1 MKGKHLTRRS
11 WPDLKDVPNYGIAE
25 SAAYLRLS
33 PSTLRAWLLG
43 QAGFQSVIRIADTH
57 TKALSFVNLVE
68 AHVLAGMRRHHGV
81 PLKNVRT
88 AIQYVSQELKID
100 RPLAN
105 QQFETNGL
113 DLFFDHLGQTVN
125 ASKGGQQAMAALLK
139 GYLRRIDRDPSGVP
153 IKLYPMTRGNEPD
166 KQPKSVVIDPRVS
179 FGRPV
184 LVGTGIPTAVLAARF
199 KAGESMDDLAEDYG
213 AEKAALEEAIRI
225 EFDLRDAA

>member
-1 MKGKHLTRRS
+1 
-11 WPDLKDVPNYGIAE
+11 
-25 SAAYLRLS
+25 
-33 PSTLRAWLLG
+33 
-43 QAGFQSVIRIADTH
+43 
-57 TKALSFVNLVE
+57 
-68 AHVLAGMRRHHGV
+68 
-81 PLKNVRT
+81 
-88 AIQYVSQELKID
+88 
-100 RPLAN
+100 
-105 QQFETNGL
+105 
-113 DLFFDHLGQTVN
+113 
-125 ASKGGQQAMAALLK
+125 MAALLK